1 LNDQAIIKALRKDDA
16 DNAIVFIH
24 GFGGRPESTWG
35 SFPDFLAQESALDGW
50 DLYSLGYTTSLAP
63 DFRGIWT
70 GSPSIPTIAKY
81 LQTRVSVGELEGY
94 KALTFIAHSMGGL
107 VVQRALLDH
116 DDLRGRTA
124 HVFLFGTP
132 SAGLKKAGWI
142 RWFKRQ
148 TEDMDAG
155 GAFIKGLREDWEAH
169 WPKDPPPRF
178 WTVAGDTDEFVPAS
192 SSLDPFPD
200 HQRLVVPGNHL
211 EIVKPEAADNL
222 GVQAVVNAITGEAAP
237 GGPWNAARVALQMLD
252 FSEVV
257 DTLDAHAAEL
267 DDKHLIQ
274 LAIALEGLG
283 RSGEAMRVLNDA
295 GERGT
300 DARGVLAGRLK
311 RRWIAEGRESDFGRA
326 LQLYKTAYAEANALE
341 DHPQAFYHGINVCF
355 LLAARGGDRQAV
367 ETMAEKVL
375 AHCAEAQKDFWC
387 LGTEGEAKLYLGDI
401 EGALEAFKEAIAV
414 QPPPRP
420 WQVKSMHSQ
429 ASQALAILN
438 RHKHLQK
445 IDKVFREHPG

>member
-1 LNDQAIIKALRKDDA
+1 
-16 DNAIVFIH
+16 
-24 GFGGRPESTWG
+24 
-35 SFPDFLAQESALDGW
+35 
-50 DLYSLGYTTSLAP
+50 
-63 DFRGIWT
+63 
-70 GSPSIPTIAKY
+70 
-81 LQTRVSVGELEGY
+81 
-94 KALTFIAHSMGGL
+94 
-107 VVQRALLDH
+107 
-116 DDLRGRTA
+116 
-124 HVFLFGTP
+124 
-132 SAGLKKAGWI
+132 
-142 RWFKRQ
+142 
-148 TEDMDAG
+148 
-155 GAFIKGLREDWEAH
+155 
-169 WPKDPPPRF
+169 
-178 WTVAGDTDEFVPAS
+178 
-192 SSLDPFPD
+192 
-200 HQRLVVPGNHL
+200 
-211 EIVKPEAADNL
+211 VKPEAADNL